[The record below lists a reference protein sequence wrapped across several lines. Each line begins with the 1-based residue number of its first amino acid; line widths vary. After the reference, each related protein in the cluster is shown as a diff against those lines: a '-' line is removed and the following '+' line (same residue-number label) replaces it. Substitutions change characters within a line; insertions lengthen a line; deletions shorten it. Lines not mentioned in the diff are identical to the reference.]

1 LYQNIYI
8 DSPSGERPVIYV
20 WDDAS
25 GLLTFEWSQ
34 FDYAYIK
41 DPTGSHLSMTG
52 DRVSKVKRFNRG
64 AKNLFESDVYKE
76 TRVLTDLYPDEDSPS
91 TGHSILFFDIE
102 VSMETGLPDVHK
114 AENEIT
120 AVTVYEP
127 ILQKYIALVLDKERL
142 HENKT
147 VDDTDIIF
155 CATETDLLHKFMN
168 VYEEIAPTI
177 ITGWNSNGFD
187 IPYIYNRLRRM
198 CGPSIA
204 NRLSPIGKIKYS
216 DRMERYR
223 LAGVSCLDYLEL
235 YKNFTYTE
243 QPNYRLNTIG
253 LAEVNM
259 GKIEYEGSLDTL
271 FRNDIETFI
280 RYNVQDVRIIVELD
294 KKMKLIDVARGVCHL
309 GHIPYEEFGKSSRF
323 LEGAILTYLHR
334 KGLVATDKGDAEYSE
349 DGEVGFEGA
358 YVKDPVPGLYDW
370 VYSLDLQSLYPSVI
384 MSLNISPETKVGFVR
399 NYNVEQHIR
408 KEIVAYVVEELG
420 NATTVELSREDF
432 VEFLRE
438 NDLTISSNGVL
449 YTTVKRGI
457 IPEILEN
464 WFAKRVEY
472 KDLMKK
478 CAQEGDEAQAAYYDQ
493 MQHIQ
498 KIFLNSLYGVLGF
511 SGFRFYDVD
520 NALATTAVGQDVIR
534 ASEKFINKQYQK
546 LTGRQDDFV
555 IYCDTDSA
563 YVSVAPFMDAS
574 MGEKEFTINEA
585 RIMETKLNGFYNQ
598 FALTAFNCDT
608 HKFVIKGE
616 TIASSAFWVIKKRYV
631 MDKVYDLEKNQ
642 DVSKMVVK
650 GLDAVRSSFPKAF
663 RAFMSDILKDILR
676 KTDKDIVDNKILDF
690 KETIKTLP
698 YEDVARNTSAN
709 GLNEYYMD
717 GSLMQFKKGT
727 PAHVK
732 AAIIYNRLID
742 KFSLGN
748 RYAKIRSGEK
758 IKYVFLHS
766 NPLMLETIAFTGDED
781 PPQIKDIVRQ
791 YMDTDELFE
800 REIRQKLADFYT
812 ALGWGLIPTETNQN
826 AEQWFQ
832 F

>member
-8 DSPSGERPVIYV
+8 DSPSGERPIIYV
-20 WDDAS
+20 FDDKE
-25 GLLTFEWSQ
+25 GLLTLDWSQ
-34 FDYAYIK
+34 FDYAYVK
-41 DPTGSHLSMTG
+41 DPTGRHLAMTG
-52 DRVSKVKRFNRG
+52 ERVTKVKRFVRG

-76 TRVLTDLYPDEDSPS
+76 TRVLTDLYPDDDAPS

-120 AVTVYEP
+120 AITVYEP
-127 ILQKYIALVLDKERL
+127 VLQKYVAFVLDTECL
-142 HENKT
+142 HDNRT

-155 CATETDLLHKFMN
+155 CVTETDLLHKFMN

-187 IPYIYNRLRRM
+187 IPYVYNRLRRM
-198 CGPSIA
+198 CGKSIA
-204 NRLSPIGKIKYS
+204 NRLSPIGKVKYS
-216 DRMERYR
+216 DRMERYKI
-223 LAGVSCLDYLEL
+223 AGVSCLDYLEL

-334 KGLVATDKGDAEYSE
+334 KGLVATDKGDAEYSSD
-349 DGEVGFEGA
+349 DGVGFEGA
-358 YVKDPVPGLYDW
+358 YVKDPKPGLYDW

-399 NYNVEQHIR
+399 NYDVEQHIR

-420 NATTVELSREDF
+420 NSTTVEMSREDF
-432 VEFLRE
+432 VDFLRE

-478 CAQEGDEAQAAYYDQ
+478 YAQEGDEVQAAYYDQ

-585 RIMETKLNGFYNQ
+585 RIMEAKLNGFYNQ
-598 FALTAFNCDT
+598 FALAAFNCDS

-616 TIASSAFWVIKKRYV
+616 TIASTAFWVIKKRYV

-642 DVSKMVVK
+642 DVQKMVVK
-650 GLDAVRSSFPKAF
+650 GMDAVRSSFPKAF

-676 KTDKDIVDNKILDF
+676 KTDKAVLDKKILDF
-690 KETIKTLP
+690 KEIIKTLP

-709 GLNEYYMD
+709 NLDEYYIP

-727 PAHVK
+727 PGHVK
-732 AAIIYNRLID
+732 AAIVYNRLID
-742 KFSLGN
+742 TFGLGN

-758 IKYVFLHS
+758 IKYVLLKK
-766 NPLMLETIAFTGDED
+766 NPMRLETMAFTGDDD
-781 PPQIKDIVRQ
+781 PMEIKEIVQQ
-791 YMDTDELFE
+791 YIDTDELFE
-800 REIRQKLADFYT
+800 KEIRNKLADFYS
-812 ALGWGLIPTETNQN
+812 ALGWGPISTEVNQN
-826 AEQWFQ
+826 AETF
-832 F
+832 FSF